1 MNWGEVL
8 SLGEQQRLG
17 MARLFFHKPRFA
29 ILDECTS
36 GEPAWAWLQQCTAQ
50 QDRAEQRS
58 TAACMAMPQQRF
70 IRAAASGLEPPSP
83 PAPASSAGVTVDMEE
98 RFCELVKDIGCTCIT
113 ISHRPALMAFH
124 DIVLN
129 LDGEGGWSLHPGHRS
144 LEAKQEAAA
153 LQAAA
158 LSGDFS
164 AAAFSVPA
172 PPRPA
177 PSAGQG
183 GGAAPAVGGKVRSS
197 DAAAVLKGMAA
208 TQQEEEQLG
217 DGNEGFTGGWAG
229 RPEP

>member
-1 MNWGEVL
+1 
-8 SLGEQQRLG
+8 
-17 MARLFFHKPRFA
+17 
-29 ILDECTS
+29 
-36 GEPAWAWLQQCTAQ
+36 
-50 QDRAEQRS
+50 
-58 TAACMAMPQQRF
+58 
-70 IRAAASGLEPPSP
+70 
-83 PAPASSAGVTVDMEE
+83 MEE

-164 AAAFSVPA
+164 AAAFGVPA

-183 GGAAPAVGGKVRSS
+183 GGAATAAGVKVRSS

-217 DGNEGFTGGWAG
+217 DGNEGFTGGCG
-229 RPEP
+229 QGGKGL